1 MEFPTVKYHILIALF
16 IGIFAAPALWAANVS
31 VLIME
36 AGITEENPGNLYP
49 FLWENGLMDVFF
61 NSGHIVSNSPKIQL
75 PEKPD
80 RDFPAEAERDFN
92 GAKEGGMDYFLIAL
106 IDYTT
111 PLVSLRLFDIRS
123 SKMVF
128 EQKHA
133 VTTLRSTKEEND
145 KIKAAAMVMAAQL
158 R

>member
-1 MEFPTVKYHILIALF
+1 MKYRIFIGLF
-16 IGIFAAPALWAANVS
+16 IGIFAAPMLCAANVS

-36 AGITEENPGNLYP
+36 SGLSEENPGNLYP
-49 FLWENGLMDVFF
+49 FLWENGLMDTFF
-61 NSGHIVSNSPKIQL
+61 DSGHIVTNAPKIL
-75 PEKPD
+75 IDGKPD
-80 RDFPAEAERDFN
+80 GDFPAEAERDFN
-92 GAKEGGMDYFLIAL
+92 NAKAGGMDYFLIAL

-111 PLVSLRLFDIRS
+111 PLVSLRLFDTRS
-123 SKMVF
+123 TKMVF

-145 KIKAAAMVMAAQL
+145 KIKAAAMVMAAHL